1 MHKYSTENY
10 RIKMKMPLENICLK
24 NLKYFIDEVK
34 MENYFN
40 LDTLLI
46 NNEISEYIEDIKT
59 FFINIIDSK
68 VFHQATKELFPDYSK
83 YLNSNKN
90 ADLKYYINERIK
102 FYPIQNYIASRITD
116 KLSCFTYI
124 KSINFYF

>member
-1 MHKYSTENY
+1 
-10 RIKMKMPLENICLK
+10 
-24 NLKYFIDEVK
+24 

-59 FFINIIDSK
+59 FFINIINSK
-68 VFHQATKELFPDYSK
+68 VFHQAIKEIFLDYSK

-90 ADLKYYINERIK
+90 KDLK
-102 FYPIQNYIASRITD
+102 
-116 KLSCFTYI
+116 
-124 KSINFYF
+124 